1 MIFLFP
7 ALLLLGAIVVYP
19 ILSTTAR
26 SLFGPDGSFF
36 TPGNRPEFVGLAN
49 YVAVFTSPA
58 TLTAFKNNAIWVVV
72 APTLVTVLGLIFA
85 VLTERIKWAS
95 AFKLLVFMPMAIS
108 FLAAGI
114 TFRLVYDQNPDVGVV
129 NAAVV
134 TVHDVF
140 VPPSD
145 YPGARP
151 RDGRVLV
158 ADPDG
163 EGFRTTASY
172 RPGDVPAL
180 GLVGVPPDR
189 LPDDAAQAKKPVTAA
204 DAIEGVVWVD
214 FAPGGTGTPGV
225 VDAAEK
231 GMPGVVVEAVRGQE
245 VVATTETGLD
255 GRFSFKGLA
264 AGDYQLRLPGSNFT
278 PPFNGASWLG
288 PTLITPSIIASYLWI
303 WAGFAMVLI
312 AAGLAALPRE
322 ALEAARVDGATEWQ
336 VFRRVTIP
344 LLAPVLIVVFVTLVI
359 NVLKVFDLVLII
371 APQTS
376 QDEATV
382 LALEMYNASYG
393 GGRNFGLASAL
404 AVVLFVLV
412 LPAMLYNMRRFRR
425 GQ

>member
-1 MIFLFP
+1 MLAVIFLFP

-19 ILSTTAR
+19 ILNTIVR
-26 SLFGPDGSFF
+26 SFF
-36 TPGNRPEFVGLAN
+36 DESGWTNFVGLGN
-49 YVAVFTSPA
+49 YVDVFTSDA
-58 TLTAFKNNAIWVVV
+58 TLQAFKNNAIWVVV

-114 TFRLVYDQNPDVGVV
+114 TFRLVYDQDPNVGVI

-151 RDGRVLV
+151 RDGVVLV
-158 ADPDG
+158 ADPDAD
-163 EGFRTTASY
+163 GFRTTQSY
-172 RPGDVPAL
+172 RPGDAPAL
-180 GLVGVPPDR
+180 GLVGLPPSK
-189 LPDDAAQAKKPVTAA
+189 LPAEAAPAKAPAA
-204 DAIEGVVWVD
+204 EAGSLEGVVWLD
-214 FAPGGTGTPGV
+214 FAPGGKGKPGT
-225 VDAAEK
+225 VDATEK
-231 GMPGVVVEAVRGQE
+231 GMPNVTVEALRGAE
-245 VVATTETGLD
+245 VVATAQTGPD

-264 AGDYQLRLPGSNFT
+264 AGDYQLRLPKANFAE
-278 PPFNGASWLG
+278 PFAGVSWLG
-288 PTLITPSIIASYLWI
+288 PSLITPAVIASYLWI

-336 VFRRVTIP
+336 VFRRVTVP

-359 NVLKVFDLVLII
+359 NVLKVFDLVYII

-382 LALEMYNASYG
+382 LALEMYNAGYG
-393 GGRNFGLASAL
+393 GSRNLGLASAL
-404 AVVLFVLV
+404 SVVLFVLV